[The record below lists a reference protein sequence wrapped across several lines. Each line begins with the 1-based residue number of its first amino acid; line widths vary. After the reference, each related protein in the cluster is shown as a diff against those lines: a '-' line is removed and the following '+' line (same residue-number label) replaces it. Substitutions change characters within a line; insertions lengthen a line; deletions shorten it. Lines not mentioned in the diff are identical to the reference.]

1 MVGLAAFLRLAADKS
16 DQVHNP
22 GRPLEDRL
30 RELRRRASDG
40 DDRTLSALATIS
52 EGLGVGVSIL
62 VDVLNPSLV
71 VLGGYFAWFEEQLI
85 GPVADHVVERRLDAT
100 AEVCRVVGSTLGLT
114 CAARGGAH
122 YSLDAVFQDPSVVR
136 LDN

>member
-1 MVGLAAFLRLAADKS
+1 MDSIISTGLIGLSLGTQYALICIGF
-16 DQVHNP
+16 
-22 GRPLEDRL
+22 
-30 RELRRRASDG
+30 
-40 DDRTLSALATIS
+40 TLIF
-52 EGLGVGVSIL
+52 GILGVINFAHGGFYI
-62 VDVLNPSLV
+62 
-71 VLGGYFAWFEEQLI
+71 LGGYFAWFEEQLI

-122 YSLDAVFQDPSVVR
+122 YSLDAVFQDPSIVR